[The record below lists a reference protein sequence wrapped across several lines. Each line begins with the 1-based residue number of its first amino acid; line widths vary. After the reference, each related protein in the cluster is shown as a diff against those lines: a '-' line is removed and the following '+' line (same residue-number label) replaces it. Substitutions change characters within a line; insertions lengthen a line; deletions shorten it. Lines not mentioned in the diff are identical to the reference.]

1 MCLCFQ
7 HFVAFCFNCGKIYI
21 GSNGKESARNA
32 GDLGWIPGLGRSP
45 WRREGLPTPVFL
57 PGESHGQGSLGGHS
71 PQDRKESDTTERL
84 TKKKRNTN
92 HRMVLT
98 ISQCT
103 AQWCEVC
110 SNCYAPITTIHL
122 WNTFIFQTETPH
134 PLNINSSFLPSSSP
148 TPHQP
153 PESTI

>member
-7 HFVAFCFNCGKIYI
+7 HFIAFRLNYGKIYI
-21 GSNGKESARNA
+21 GSNGKESARNP
-32 GDLGWIPGLGRSP
+32 GDLGWIPGSGKS
-45 WRREGLPTPVFL
+45 
-57 PGESHGQGSLGGHS
+57 PGEGKDYPPHCSCLENPMDRGAWGGP
-71 PQDRKESDTTERL
+71 PQDCKESDTTERL
-84 TKKKRNTN
+84 TKKKRNAY

-98 ISQCT
+98 ISQCI

-134 PLNINSSFLPSSSP
+134 PLNINASFLPFSSP
-148 TPHQP
+148 TLHQP
-153 PESTI
+153 LESTI